1 MSSLIYSRMPTNI
14 PRRRSSKDGQHCK
27 RIDSSCSVIQ
37 ILVQF
42 HLWKVTPEPPPFLHW
57 QSTMPGSHHPQIAD
71 IFGLFFLSDP
81 EIFQVSVVDRKMSGI
96 MTLLSFCF
104 VSCLFTTYS
113 IAYSQL
119 PKMASTVCFTL

>member
-1 MSSLIYSRMPTNI
+1 MPSLPYPRLPTNI
-14 PRRRSSKDGQHCK
+14 LRRRSSKDGQHCK
-27 RIDSSCSVIQ
+27 RIDSSCSVMQ

-42 HLWKVTPEPPPFLHW
+42 HLWKVTPEPPPSLHW

-71 IFGLFFLSDP
+71 IFGLFFPSDA
-81 EIFQVSVVDRKMSGI
+81 EIFQVSVVDWKMSGI
-96 MTLLSFCF
+96 MTLLPFCF
-104 VSCLFTTYS
+104 LSCLFTTYS